1 MSHAEGVLKQSAHG
15 GTGVTLRL
23 RLILSIGFGL
33 IASVAFGGTVAWWE
47 AARQVRTEMRA
58 AITGA
63 ERVAQTAVGD
73 SSYGAPQHERLQ
85 RLIREFDG
93 SRHIQAALV
102 DRQHRTTLSS
112 KLEVPATRV
121 PEWFRFLLDTGPEV
135 SRIDLPPEFD
145 AYESVVLTTDSANEL
160 VEKWDD
166 IGLALRVLVAFC
178 TFVLGLVYWILA
190 RGLRPL
196 QVLNSAFDR
205 VGRGDYSARVSESGA
220 TELALLA
227 REFNQMVAR
236 LSTMQV
242 QNTRLNQQLATVQEE
257 DRAELAREL
266 HDEIGPFLF
275 SVGLDISA
283 IQQAINRNENIAA
296 QLASRLQAI
305 RESVAHM
312 QKHLKIILGR
322 LRPTVLLDLG
332 LAQAMDN
339 LIDFWRER
347 HPDVVFDL
355 KMSPESFG
363 ERLDEGIYRIVRES
377 LNNALRHGK
386 PSEIDINIQ
395 LTADDAVAVSV
406 VDDGG
411 GMNPADAP
419 PGFGITGMQERAALL
434 GGTVSVQNRS
444 DGQGVAVNVRL
455 PRRAPSELC
464 TGEAEGAIPA

>member
-1 MSHAEGVLKQSAHG
+1 
-15 GTGVTLRL
+15 VTLRL

-47 AARQVRTEMRA
+47 AARQVQTEMRA

-63 ERVAQTAVGD
+63 ERIAQAAVSD
-73 SSYGAPQHERLQ
+73 SSYGAPQQERLR

-93 SRHIQAALV
+93 SRHVQAALV
-102 DRQHRTTLSS
+102 DRMHQIAFAS
-112 KLEVPATRV
+112 KLEAPAIRV
-121 PEWFRFLLDTGPEV
+121 PEWFRLLLNSGPEV
-135 SRIDLPPEFD
+135 SRINLPSESD
-145 AYESVVLTTDSANEL
+145 AYEAVVLTTDSANEL

-196 QVLNSAFDR
+196 RILNGAFDQ
-205 VGRGDYSARVSESGA
+205 VGRGDYSARVAETGA

-236 LSTMQV
+236 LSAMQL
-242 QNTRLNQQLATVQEE
+242 QNDRLNQMLASVQEE

-283 IQQAINRNENIAA
+283 IHRAINRNEDVSA
-296 QLASRLQAI
+296 QLAPRLEAI
-305 RESVAHM
+305 RASVAHM
-312 QKHLKIILGR
+312 QKHLKLILGR
-322 LRPTVLLDLG
+322 LRPAVLLDLG

-347 HPDVVFDL
+347 HSGVVFDL
-355 KMSPESFG
+355 RMTPESFG
-363 ERLDEGIYRIVRES
+363 ERLDDGIYRIVRES

-386 PSEIDINIQ
+386 PGEIDIKIQ
-395 LTADDAVAVSV
+395 LAGDDMVAVEV

-411 GMNPADAP
+411 GMNPANAP
-419 PGFGITGMQERAALL
+419 IGFGIRGMRERAAML
-434 GGTVSVQNRS
+434 GGTVSVQNRG
-444 DGQGVAVNVRL
+444 DGRGVAVSALL
-455 PRRAPSELC
+455 PRQLPSGFSA
-464 TGEAEGAIPA
+464 GEAEGAVSA